1 MQNWAR
7 RLSHKTRWT
16 CAGKQRFG
24 AFGGFSFNVGTCDA
38 GDVWID
44 HGHNVEEIVMLA
56 SGAIYVRIGD
66 RSVDVSVG
74 DEIVIPTGVDHEIR
88 NVGSTPAR
96 ILFGYATL
104 DR

>member
-1 MQNWAR
+1 M
-7 RLSHKTRWT
+7 
-16 CAGKQRFG
+16 
-24 AFGGFSFNVGTCDA
+24 
-38 GDVWID
+38 GDVWVD
-44 HGHNVEEIVMLA
+44 SGRHVQEIVMLV
-56 SGAIYVRIGD
+56 SGAISVRIGD